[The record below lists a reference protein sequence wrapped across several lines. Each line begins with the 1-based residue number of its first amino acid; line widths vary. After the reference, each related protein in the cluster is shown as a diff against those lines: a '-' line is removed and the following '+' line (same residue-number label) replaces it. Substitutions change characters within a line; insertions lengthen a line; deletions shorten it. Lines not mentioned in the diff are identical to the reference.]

1 MRHLFRFGIVPIL
14 LVAFLAC
21 DMEQELEQEIVG
33 PEAGPK
39 TAALTAEAEPETNE
53 VIVIKGEEAL
63 LRRIEE
69 LKLSSPAFAA
79 AAASIFDGPVTSGD
93 RVVLKAPTPPNDE
106 GCLTDMILPDED
118 SQAALSDVVPF
129 DDLGALRSL
138 RERIRAGAITG
149 ESERQNL
156 PDTALLREGRV
167 FIPFSYE

>member
-1 MRHLFRFGIVPIL
+1 MRHLFRFGIVPSL

-33 PEAGPK
+33 PEGGPK

-69 LKLSSPAFAA
+69 LKRSSPAFAA

-93 RVVLKAPTPPNDE
+93 RVVCDVRAVVVFADVAKHNCVGVSGHQA
-106 GCLTDMILPDED
+106 GKRLTGAFIGQVPFW
-118 SQAALSDVVPF
+118 SQAM
-129 DDLGALRSL
+129 
-138 RERIRAGAITG
+138 
-149 ESERQNL
+149 L
-156 PDTALLREGRV
+156 PQY
-167 FIPFSYE
+167 P